1 MTRSAG
7 NGKMG
12 NEKGFTLSEILVAS
26 AIGMML
32 LGAIYAAVVTGQ
44 HSSVAIE
51 RKVATHQDARA
62 ALELMAAEIQMAS
75 YNPAFASSVWRTFN
89 DCGSTSLAQTRK
101 GLQEATST
109 SITTEMDLN
118 ESSAVGDAS
127 HEIIRY
133 AYIAG
138 EERITR
144 ETNCGGAQPFLGED
158 PLVGT
163 PRTTRVVNGNA
174 GIDIFRYYD
183 GAGNL
188 LASPPNAPNVRR
200 VEITLVVETDLL
212 DPNTQQRRRMIYSTS
227 VIPRNHAISQ

>member
-1 MTRSAG
+1 
-7 NGKMG
+7 MG
-12 NEKGFTLSEILVAS
+12 NEKGYSLSEILVAS

-75 YNPAFASSVWRTFN
+75 YNPTFTAGIWRTFN
-89 DCGSTSLAQTRK
+89 NCGSTSSSQASK
-101 GLQEATST
+101 GIQEATAA
-109 SITTEMDLN
+109 SITAEMDLN

-127 HEIIRY
+127 HEIVRY
-133 AYIAG
+133 AYNAD

-144 ETNCGGAQPFLGED
+144 ETNCGGAQPFLGEN
-158 PLVGT
+158 PGAGT
-163 PRTTRVVNGNA
+163 PRTTRVVNGSA
-174 GIDIFRYYD
+174 GISVFRYYD

-188 LASPPNAPNVRR
+188 LAATPAIPGIRR
-200 VEITLVVETDLL
+200 VEITLVVETDEL
-212 DPNTQQRRRMIYSTS
+212 DPNTRQRRRMIYSTS